1 MVDDLMFFSEDGSF
15 TYDTGE
21 DGTIMGKKPEVDAA
35 FDPDGSNAYE
45 ADNDFNEYFNYPLDD
60 FTDTYSLGNDGTYN
74 TIEFATI
81 GALGFYTSTG
91 AQVYQILDGSAN
103 TIYVR
108 NVGSEG
114 NSWYSML
121 TTDEHAL
128 STTDNEILEMRIY
141 PNPVNGNFVTIVSPV
156 QGLKEIEV
164 YSVTGRKVMDT
175 VINDSTLDVSSFNSG
190 FYMVKV
196 TINGQSK
203 VSKLVVR

>member
-1 MVDDLMFFSEDGSF
+1 
-15 TYDTGE
+15 
-21 DGTIMGKKPEVDAA
+21 
-35 FDPDGSNAYE
+35 
-45 ADNDFNEYFNYPLDD
+45 
-60 FTDTYSLGNDGTYN
+60 
-74 TIEFATI
+74 
-81 GALGFYTSTG
+81 
-91 AQVYQILDGSAN
+91 
-103 TIYVR
+103 
-108 NVGSEG
+108 
-114 NSWYSML
+114 ML
-121 TTDEHAL
+121 TMDEHAL